1 VKTYEAIVKGENI
14 PEPGIPE
21 SFKVL
26 IKEMQSLGLDVKV
39 LTEDEKEIEIKESTG
54 LEDLVGLD
62 EIIDTEPELLGD
74 DDVIADEELAKEL
87 TGIDDD
93 EELLMDDADEVDA
106 DEAAETLPG
115 DADEDLP
122 ADADMLEENPEDK
135 V

>member
-1 VKTYEAIVKGENI
+1 
-14 PEPGIPE
+14 
-21 SFKVL
+21 L

-74 DDVIADEELAKEL
+74 DDVFADEALAKEL
-87 TGIDDD
+87 TGIDADD
-93 EELLMDDADEVDA
+93 ELLLDDAEVADEVIEAIEPTEADEEMPEDA
-106 DEAAETLPG
+106 DL
-115 DADEDLP
+115 
-122 ADADMLEENPEDK
+122 LEENPEDK